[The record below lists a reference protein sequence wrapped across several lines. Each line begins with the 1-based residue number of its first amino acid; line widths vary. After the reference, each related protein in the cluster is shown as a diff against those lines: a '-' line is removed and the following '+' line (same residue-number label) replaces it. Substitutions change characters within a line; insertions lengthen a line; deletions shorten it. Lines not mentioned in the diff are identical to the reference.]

1 MKAILLAVLV
11 ALPGSAA
18 AFSDHELF
26 DAPVLE
32 GGGGSRYFS
41 GSRNDGYACS
51 VCHGKVVDGGFAIE
65 GLPRTVVPGQHYQI
79 TVRWTQPELPHG
91 VHVEISNA
99 DGSQAMVT
107 TLPPAMLPAES
118 RCGNLMTG
126 EPALYVLDRGVR
138 RIVGVEPCGAAA
150 SSIGFTAGAGPIELA
165 VAGVQGNRDDLATGD
180 KIFEERIVLG
190 ATVEGPA
197 GCATGGT
204 LGWGMLVVALAFIS
218 RRRAAR

>member
-1 MKAILLAVLV
+1 MRAIAILLALLV
-11 ALPGSAA
+11 PSSAA
-18 AFSDHELF
+18 AFSDRELF

-51 VCHGKVVDGGFAIE
+51 VCHGTVVDGGFAIE

-91 VHVEISNA
+91 VHVEISNP
-99 DGSQAMVT
+99 DGSHALVT
-107 TLPPAMLPAES
+107 TTPAAMLGAES

-138 RIVGVEPCGAAA
+138 RIVGAEPCGAVAI
-150 SSIGFTAGAGPIELA
+150 SLGFTAGSGPVELA
-165 VAGVQGNRDDLATGD
+165 VAGVQGNRDDVATGD
-180 KIFEERIVLG
+180 KIFEERIVIG
-190 ATVEGPA
+190 ATVEVSS

-204 LGWGMLVVALAFIS
+204 LGWGMLVVALAVIS